1 MTNKG
6 QTCEKFVV
14 LITSVFYNKQV
25 IRNPSGGKYF
35 RNMFLNPT
43 LVPFFVYFL
52 TICVHCIAQL
62 IVALEDGFVL
72 LVR

>member
-1 MTNKG
+1 
-6 QTCEKFVV
+6 
-14 LITSVFYNKQV
+14 
-25 IRNPSGGKYF
+25 
-35 RNMFLNPT
+35 MFLNPT